1 MLEMRVVVPS
11 HGTAYR
17 NLAPADEGKLYPA
30 LQSGICSTRLRRV
43 SKSRKDKRVSHSSR
57 LRDSE
62 GQSV

>member
-43 SKSRKDKRVSHSSR
+43 SKSRKDKRVSHS
-57 LRDSE
+57 
-62 GQSV
+62 